1 MASEVTAF
9 EFEFRTIGG
18 EALPLSSFEGKPV
31 LIVNTASQ
39 CGFTPQYRELQG
51 LWERYRQRGLAV
63 IGVPSNDFGAQE
75 PGTEQEIA
83 SFCEVNYSVTFPM
96 TAKQQVVGAEAHPF
110 YLWVTEVAGEDARP
124 RWNFHK
130 YLIGPDGTLVN
141 IYPSKVSPLD
151 RVLVDEIERLLG

>member
-1 MASEVTAF
+1 MSAF
-9 EFEFRTIGG
+9 EFEFQTITG
-18 EALPLSSFEGKPV
+18 EALPLSRFEGKPV
-31 LIVNTASQ
+31 LIVNTASR

-51 LWERYRQRGLAV
+51 LWERYRARGFAV
-63 IGVPSNDFGAQE
+63 VGVPSNDFGAQE

-83 SFCEVNYSVTFPM
+83 SFCEVNYSITFPL

-110 YLWVTEVAGEDARP
+110 YRWVSDVAGEDARP

-130 YLIGPDGTLVN
+130 YLIGPSGELVN

-151 RVLVDEIERLLG
+151 AALMAEIERLLG